1 MINKAITF
9 ARYVVSRYRNEYGV
23 LIDEMKLHKLLYFA
37 QRESLIQLGKPLFD
51 ESFYAW
57 KYGPVLVAV
66 RNYIKL
72 HGAIQPLSDFGISEE
87 YAPVFDKVFAQYA
100 GKDSWSLS
108 RLSHGEY
115 SWQNARK
122 GLGPVD
128 SCDKAISLEDMMVDA
143 NRIKLRRYF
152 LMHLGKATR

>member
-1 MINKAITF
+1 MESVFKF
-9 ARYVVSRYRNEYGV
+9 ANYIVSRYINNYGV
-23 LIDEMKLHKLLYFA
+23 SIDEMKLHKLLYFA
-37 QRESLIQLGKPLFD
+37 QREALIQLGKPLFG

-66 RNYIKL
+66 RDHIKF
-72 HGAIQPLSDFGISEE
+72 FGPILPQVGYCINNE
-87 YAPVFDKVFAQYA
+87 YVPVFDKVFSQYA

-108 RLSHGEY
+108 RLSHGEF

-122 GLGPVD
+122 GLGPID
-128 SCDKAISLEDMMVDA
+128 SCDKAMSIDDIKIDA

-152 LMHLGKATR
+152 LSQIRNQSK